1 MTYIVN
7 HIKNLCNTIDIALYW
22 LDTIQVWFIG
32 KSTVEWVIDYT
43 IVNHP
48 ITFGI
53 TTPSW
58 FSWFSL
64 GFYSCGIKYAFA
76 IGVEKFL
83 TKYQVN

>member
-22 LDTIQVWFIG
+22 PDTIQVWFIG
-32 KSTVEWVIDYT
+32 KSTVEWAIDYT

-53 TTPSW
+53 TTPS
-58 FSWFSL
+58 L
-64 GFYSCGIKYAFA
+64 IAGFH
-76 IGVEKFL
+76 
-83 TKYQVN
+83 